1 MHNRSKL
8 LIASGIAAA
17 IIILIAF
24 KIINSSTDKKQS
36 RTNIVFVKTEKPIR
50 QTLDESLQY
59 NGNVLPIQQAN
70 IFSKV
75 GGNLENVFA
84 DIGTFVKT
92 NQLLA
97 VIDSTELFQDFQQ
110 TFATYYNSKLT
121 YERTKDLF
129 EQNLVAKQDLDNN
142 EAAMKIAQANYLNAS
157 TKLSYAKIRA
167 PFNGFIT
174 AKFLDRGSLV
184 QANNSTL
191 FTLMKMDSVKVL
203 VNILEKDIPLIS
215 KSYKSVIKVDAYP
228 DKEFEG
234 KISRNSHSIDL
245 DTRTMTYELD
255 VPNYNNILK
264 PGMYAAINFLIEK
277 HNNILTVPSD
287 AVLKDISGL
296 YIFIVEDGKAK
307 RVDVKTGLLQNN
319 LIEITDGLND
329 SDDVIT
335 TGQEFVKD
343 GIFVKV
349 QGK

>member
-1 MHNRSKL
+1 MHKRSKL
-8 LIASGIAAA
+8 LIAIGVIAA
-17 IIILIAF
+17 IFIVIAF
-24 KIINSSTDKKQS
+24 RIINSDSVKKQG
-36 RTNIVFVKTEKPIR
+36 RTNVVFVQSEKPVR
-50 QTLDESLQY
+50 KTLDESLQY
-59 NGNVLPIQQAN
+59 NGNILPIQQAN

-75 GGNLENVFA
+75 GGNLENVFV

-97 VIDSTELFQDFQQ
+97 VIDSTELYQDYQQ

-121 YERTKDLF
+121 YQRTKDLF

-167 PFNGFIT
+167 PFSGFIT

-191 FTLMKMDSVKVL
+191 FTLMKMDSIKVL
-203 VNILEKDIPLIS
+203 VNILEKDIPLIG
-215 KSYKSVIKVDAYP
+215 KSYKSIIKVDAYP
-228 DKEFEG
+228 DLEFEG
-234 KISRNSHSIDL
+234 RIARNSHSIDL
-245 DTRTMTYELD
+245 DTRTITYEID
-255 VPNYNNILK
+255 VPNNKNILK

-277 HNNILTVPSD
+277 HDNALTLPSD
-287 AVLKDISGL
+287 AILKDVSGNYL
-296 YIFIVEDGKAK
+296 FIVVNGKAK
-307 RVDVKTGLLQNN
+307 RVNVKPGLSQNN
-319 LIEITDGLND
+319 FVEITQGLND
-329 SDDVIT
+329 SDNVIT

-343 GIFVKV
+343 DVSVKV